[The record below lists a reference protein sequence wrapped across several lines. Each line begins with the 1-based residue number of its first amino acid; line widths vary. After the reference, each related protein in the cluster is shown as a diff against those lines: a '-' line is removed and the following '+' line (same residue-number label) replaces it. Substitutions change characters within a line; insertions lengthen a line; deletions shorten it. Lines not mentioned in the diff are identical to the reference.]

1 MNNKDK
7 SPVLF
12 ISLNPHQ
19 RKYFHRLGASLKDQ
33 YDVHYIH
40 YGLSDF
46 FGALRKPALPETVA
60 FTQGEL
66 AEMLRF
72 LLIKAKNRNF
82 SGLRAWLHSPAVLE
96 SQAHFATFHFYEYIR
111 RYNIDLVCVWNG
123 TLVPL
128 ASAARVARKLGKK
141 TLFFENGYLPSTTT
155 VDPQGVNNQNSLVGK
170 PRSFYDAIIPDR
182 EQLDKLYQGTASI
195 RALKTKW
202 YQRLIK
208 KKPAG
213 QPETFLMP
221 ERFVF
226 LPFQVH
232 DDTQVLLHSP
242 NIKTMET
249 LVDFVVDAVKK
260 YNLAHNA
267 DLWIIAKEHPS
278 DFGRVDYTSVQ
289 EKYRNEKILFLR
301 YYPTPELIKRS
312 CGVITLNSSVG
323 IEALVQHKPVIT
335 LGNAF
340 YNVEGLVCHVTE
352 PEKLHDSL
360 SFVDN
365 EPDHVLIDQFLYY
378 LRYCYLAQGS
388 WRQPDEEHYQSVAK
402 KIADV
407 LQ

>member
-1 MNNKDK
+1 
-7 SPVLF
+7 
-12 ISLNPHQ
+12 
-19 RKYFHRLGASLKDQ
+19 
-33 YDVHYIH
+33 
-40 YGLSDF
+40 
-46 FGALRKPALPETVA
+46 
-60 FTQGEL
+60 
-66 AEMLRF
+66 
-72 LLIKAKNRNF
+72 
-82 SGLRAWLHSPAVLE
+82 
-96 SQAHFATFHFYEYIR
+96 
-111 RYNIDLVCVWNG
+111 
-123 TLVPL
+123 
-128 ASAARVARKLGKK
+128 
-141 TLFFENGYLPSTTT
+141 
-155 VDPQGVNNQNSLVGK
+155 
-170 PRSFYDAIIPDR
+170 
-182 EQLDKLYQGTASI
+182 
-195 RALKTKW
+195 
-202 YQRLIK
+202 
-208 KKPAG
+208 
-213 QPETFLMP
+213 
-221 ERFVF
+221 
-226 LPFQVH
+226 
-232 DDTQVLLHSP
+232 
-242 NIKTMET
+242 MET